1 MRTVIAGTGSYLP
14 DRVLTND
21 DLTRMVDTTD
31 EWIFERTGIRERR
44 LAGPAE
50 AVSDMAAAAGRN
62 ACRAAGTEPRELD
75 LIITCTLT
83 PDHWVPPAATLVQRN
98 LGAVRAAAFDLNAAC
113 SGFIYGLT
121 VGDKMVRTGA
131 ARKVLVVGAEVL
143 SRITDWTDRST
154 CVLFGDGAGAAL
166 LVPGDEGDGGRGIL
180 STHIHSDG
188 RLAELLIMP
197 GGGSRMPVTH
207 EVLERRLNTVKM
219 KGNETFRVAV
229 TKLAELVDEVLAANG
244 LSAGDIDF
252 LVPHQANYRI
262 IEATRRKLGL
272 PEEKVI
278 LTVDRHG
285 NTSAASV
292 ALALDEAVR
301 GGRIK
306 KGDLVLLE
314 AFGGGLTWGA
324 VLVRW

>member
-1 MRTVIAGTGSYLP
+1 MRTRIAGTGSYLP

-21 DLTRMVDTTD
+21 DIARMVDTSD

-44 LAGPAE
+44 LAAPQE
-50 AVSDMAAAAGRN
+50 ATSDMATEAGRR
-62 ACRAAGTEPRELD
+62 ACRAAGIDPRELD
-75 LIITCTLT
+75 LIIICTLT

-98 LGAVRAAAFDLNAAC
+98 LRAHRAAAFDLNAAC

-121 VGDKMVRTGA
+121 VADKMVRTGA
-131 ARKVLVVGAEVL
+131 AGKVLVAGSEVL
-143 SRITDWTDRST
+143 SRVTDWSDRGT
-154 CVLFGDGAGAAL
+154 CVLFADGAGAAVL
-166 LVPGDEGDGGRGIL
+166 TPAEEDRGIL
-180 STHIHSDG
+180 STHLHSDG
-188 RLAELLIMP
+188 RLADLIIIP
-197 GGGSRMPVTH
+197 GGGSRLPVTR
-207 EVLERRLNTVKM
+207 EVLEKKLNFVKM
-219 KGNETFRVAV
+219 KGNEVFKVAV
-229 TKLAELVDEVLAANG
+229 KKLSELVDEVLAANG

-278 LTVDRHG
+278 LTVERHG

-292 ALALDEAVR
+292 GLALDEAVR
-301 GGRIK
+301 SGRIK
-306 KGDLVLLE
+306 PGDLVLLE